1 MTNKRSKV
9 SKQQSIRRN
18 YEVIHDTEER
28 EKIGGGITTN
38 SRQLEGDNSLIENT
52 VSDNVGDPCD
62 MKSADH
68 QLKFATLGKH
78 HSVKITS
85 ESVPFASNKKRYSP
99 YAVGKGDVDADEEL
113 KDEKSEIQPY
123 ADDGSSP

>member
-1 MTNKRSKV
+1 MTNKRSKL

-38 SRQLEGDNSLIENT
+38 SRQLEGENSLIENT
-52 VSDNVGDPCD
+52 VSDNVGDPSD

-68 QLKFATLGKH
+68 QLKFSNLGRH

-85 ESVPFASNKKRYSP
+85 ESVPFASNKRK
-99 YAVGKGDVDADEEL
+99 
-113 KDEKSEIQPY
+113 
-123 ADDGSSP
+123 